1 MRPSRQSTSLRCLGT
16 AMLLIGIAST
26 GCGTGSVVDGTDDD
40 PPDQED
46 VCIQLAEETVLIAQQ
61 LVDIAEET
69 GDINVELACRF
80 LANEIELLDEGCIT
94 EADLPEGTS
103 RASLLTEQED
113 LNCPV
118 N

>member
-1 MRPSRQSTSLRCLGT
+1 MRSTKRRTSLGCPGT
-16 AMLLIGIAST
+16 VILLIGIAAA
-26 GCGTGSVVDGTDDD
+26 GCGTGSAVDATGGV
-40 PPDQED
+40 PPAQDD

-69 GDINVELACRF
+69 GEIDVELACRF
-80 LANEIELLDEGCIT
+80 LANEIELLNEGCIT

-103 RASLLTEQED
+103 RASLLAEQED
-113 LNCPV
+113 LDCSV